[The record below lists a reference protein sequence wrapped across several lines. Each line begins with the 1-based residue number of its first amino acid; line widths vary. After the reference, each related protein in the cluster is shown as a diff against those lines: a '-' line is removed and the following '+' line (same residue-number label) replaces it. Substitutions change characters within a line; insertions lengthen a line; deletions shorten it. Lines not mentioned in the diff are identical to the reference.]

1 MKIGFKKLH
10 PEAKLPSY
18 GHPTDAG
25 MDFFTL
31 DEVIL
36 KPGEQKLIPTG
47 LSIDLPIGYVAV
59 FWDKS
64 SLASQ
69 KGLKSLGGVI
79 DSGYTGEMKIILINL
94 SNTTQIIPKGAKFI
108 QLLIQPVEHCEV
120 EFVDEIATE
129 GRGSGG
135 FGSTGEF

>member
-10 PEAKLPSY
+10 PEAKLPTY

-25 MDFFTL
+25 MDLYTL
-31 DEVIL
+31 EEIIIKPREKVI
-36 KPGEQKLIPTG
+36 IPTG
-47 LSIDLPIGYVAV
+47 LAIDLPVGYAAL

-64 SLASQ
+64 SIASQ

-94 SNTTQIIPKGAKFI
+94 SEREVILEKGSKFI
-108 QLLIQPVEHCEV
+108 QLLIQKVEHCDIEL
-120 EFVDEIATE
+120 VDEVSDGI
-129 GRGSGG
+129 RGSGG
-135 FGSTGEF
+135 FGSTGKF